1 MAACP
6 GADSQSPRYTNFSA
20 SSVVRRVPLPP
31 FRTFVIMQRLDLKQL
46 LSQKLSPQQIQFIKL
61 LQIPTAELETRIK
74 EEMEVNPALE
84 EDEPD
89 DAEELERDEDDSDDS
104 DDSDASLDND
114 ENTLEEDYEDRAS
127 NDSEPADELPE
138 PEIMPKDDGPA
149 DTEANA
155 DNTDLDLS
163 DYLND
168 DEIAGYKMQGD
179 GPGEEEE
186 RDTPLADTSG
196 SLLDS
201 LLDQLHFANLDER
214 QEAIGQQLIGSI
226 DGDGYI
232 RRDLSAIANDLA
244 FSQNLEVSVAEIE
257 AVLRVVQQ
265 FDPPGI
271 AARDLPE
278 CLLLQ
283 LERRPQDENT
293 VNAERILTDTFDE
306 FSKKHYP
313 RIQQKLDL
321 EDDELKEAIG
331 VILKLNPKPGGSGP
345 SGLGKTQYLMPDF
358 ILTNDNGVF
367 NLTLN
372 ARNAPEL
379 RVSPAYTEMFR
390 TYDKA
395 AKKDQKMKEAVT
407 FVKQKLDSAK
417 WFIDAIRQ
425 RQNTLLRTMNAI
437 VELQR
442 DFFAEGD
449 EGKLKPMILKD
460 IAQRISMDISTVS
473 RVANS
478 KSIQT
483 EFGIYPLKYFFSEGI
498 ATDSGEDASSRE
510 VKSILKDLIGKE
522 SKERPLSDDKL
533 EKMLN
538 ARGYNIARR
547 TVAKYR
553 EQLNIPVAR
562 LRKEL

>member
-1 MAACP
+1 
-6 GADSQSPRYTNFSA
+6 
-20 SSVVRRVPLPP
+20 
-31 FRTFVIMQRLDLKQL
+31 MQRLDLKQL

-61 LQIPTAELETRIK
+61 LQVPTAELETRIK

-84 EDEPD
+84 EDDPD
-89 DAEELERDEDDSDDS
+89 DTEELDRDEEGDDADD
-104 DDSDASLDND
+104 DPDASLDND
-114 ENTLEEDYEDRAS
+114 ENTLDEDYDDRSGSDA
-127 NDSEPADELPE
+127 EPADEMPE
-138 PEIMPKDDGPA
+138 PDLTPTENPA
-149 DTEANA
+149 DEAPDNA
-155 DNTDLDLS
+155 DLDLS

-201 LLDQLHFANLDER
+201 LLDQLHFADLDER

-232 RRDLSAIANDLA
+232 RRALSAIANDLA
-244 FSQNLEVSVAEIE
+244 FSQNLEVTVPEIE
-257 AVLRVVQQ
+257 AVLRVVHG

-271 AARDLPE
+271 GARDLPE

-283 LERRPQDENT
+283 LERRPQDEHT
-293 VNAERILTDTFDE
+293 VNAERILTDTFEE
-306 FSKKHYP
+306 FSKKHYV

-321 EDDELKEAIG
+321 EDEELKEAIS

-345 SGLGKTQYLMPDF
+345 TGLGKTQYLMPDF

-460 IAQRISMDISTVS
+460 IAQMHWHGHFDGEPGGQLEIHPDGVWHLSTEILLL
-473 RVANS
+473 RRHCHRLGRGCQQPRGE
-478 KSIQT
+478 KH
-483 EFGIYPLKYFFSEGI
+483 SERPHRQGKQGP
-498 ATDSGEDASSRE
+498 AAERRQAGEDAQH
-510 VKSILKDLIGKE
+510 
-522 SKERPLSDDKL
+522 
-533 EKMLN
+533 